1 MLHNLQSTKWE
12 FVPCIMF
19 YGDFN
24 MTHGD
29 LCSVK
34 YMSVVNCFVIMFW
47 EKKYYVLIN
56 GSLCWEFLSQGHKVL
71 EFIPFTAQ

>member
-1 MLHNLQSTKWE
+1 MLHNLQSTEWE
-12 FVPCIMF
+12 FVPCIAF

-47 EKKYYVLIN
+47 EKKIMSWWMEVFVESFYLRVLK
-56 GSLCWEFLSQGHKVL
+56 F
-71 EFIPFTAQ
+71 